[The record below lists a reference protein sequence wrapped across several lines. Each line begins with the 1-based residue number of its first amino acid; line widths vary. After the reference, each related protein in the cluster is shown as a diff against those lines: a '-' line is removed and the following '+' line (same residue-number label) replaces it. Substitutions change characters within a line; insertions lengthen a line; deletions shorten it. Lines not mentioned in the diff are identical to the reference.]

1 MLSCHFPAA
10 RILLVEDDPLL
21 ASHMQGNL
29 QARGYNVSLSQDGRE
44 GLRLASSG
52 AFDLVLLDIL
62 LPGISGLQALQH
74 LRERLGVPVFL
85 ISALGG
91 EQDRIAGFSQGA
103 DDYLAKPFSMDE
115 LQVRIAAVLRR
126 VAYERR
132 ELMQASLDPQL
143 QFDEA
148 RMDVS
153 LQGQWAE
160 LTHTEFRLLE
170 LFVRHPEGL
179 MTKAFLYQQVL
190 RRAYSRHDRSLD
202 MHISH
207 IRRKLQALGYSAGR
221 LETVW
226 GKGYLFTREG
236 V

>member
-52 AFDLVLLDIL
+52 AFDLGLLDIL
-62 LPGISGLQALQH
+62 LPGSSGLQALQH
-74 LRERLGVPVFL
+74 LRERLGVPVIL

-115 LQVRIAAVLRR
+115 LHVRIAAVLRR

-132 ELMQASLDPQL
+132 EPVQASLDPQL

-153 LQGQWAE
+153 RQGEWAE

-179 MTKAFLYQQVL
+179 MSKAFLYQQVL

-207 IRRKLQALGYSAGR
+207 VRRKLQAVGYTAGR

-236 V
+236 A

>member
-21 ASHMQGNL
+21 ATHMQGNL

-52 AFDLVLLDIL
+52 EFDLVLLDIL

-74 LRERLGVPVFL
+74 LRERLGVPVIL

-115 LQVRIAAVLRR
+115 LHVRIAAVLRR

-143 QFDEA
+143 QFDET

-179 MTKAFLYQQVL
+179 MSKAFLYQQVL

-207 IRRKLQALGYSAGR
+207 VRRKLQALGYTAGR

>member
-21 ASHMQGNL
+21 ACHMQVNL

-74 LRERLGVPVFL
+74 LRERLGVPVIL

-115 LQVRIAAVLRR
+115 LHVRIAAVLRR

-132 ELMQASLDPQL
+132 EPVQASLDPQL

-153 LQGQWAE
+153 RQGQWAE

-179 MTKAFLYQQVL
+179 MSKAFLYQQVL

-207 IRRKLQALGYSAGR
+207 VRRKLQAVGYTAGR

-236 V
+236 A

>member
-74 LRERLGVPVFL
+74 LRERLGVPVIL

-132 ELMQASLDPQL
+132 ELMQTSLDPQL
-143 QFDEA
+143 QFDEV

-179 MTKAFLYQQVL
+179 MSKAFLYQQVL

-207 IRRKLQALGYSAGR
+207 VRRKLQALGYTAGR

-236 V
+236 I

>member
-1 MLSCHFPAA
+1 VLSCHFPAA

-74 LRERLGVPVFL
+74 LRERLGVPVIL

-115 LQVRIAAVLRR
+115 LHVRIAAVLRR

-179 MTKAFLYQQVL
+179 MSKAFLYQQVL

-207 IRRKLQALGYSAGR
+207 VRRKLQALGYTAGR